1 MEAIIHLKGQSEDI
15 VRFAQLI
22 LQAAK
27 LFRTEAELGSKS
39 KDDWDVIFERQIM
52 FGAAD
57 GFGPPQLD

>member
-39 KDDWDVIFERQIM
+39 KDDWDVIFERQSCSEWSMIS
-52 FGAAD
+52 D
-57 GFGPPQLD
+57 GRS